1 MDFELD
7 HVFVCVSAGGGPEAG
22 SLAGLGLAEGPPNV
36 HPGQGTACRRFLFAN
51 AYLELV
57 WVTDAE
63 EARGEAARP
72 LQLWERWSG
81 RGAGACPFGVCL
93 RHSRP
98 DVVGL
103 PFPAWEY
110 RPAYLPAPLCIHI
123 AASSTSPQGPLLFCM
138 PWCRRPGP
146 QALSHA
152 TGLREITS
160 VIVRGPCPPPPVPA
174 TAIAYEAAEEHLLEV
189 GFDGEQAGR
198 RVDLRPLLPVFLR
211 W

>member
-7 HVFVCVSAGGGPEAG
+7 HVFVCVSAGGGPEAEA
-22 SLAGLGLAEGPPNV
+22 LVGLGLAEGPPNV
-36 HPGQGTACRRFLFAN
+36 HPGQGTACRRFCFSN
-51 AYLELV
+51 AYLELL
-57 WVTDAE
+57 WVTDAD

-72 LQLWERWSG
+72 LRLWERWSG
-81 RGAGACPFGVCL
+81 RRSGAGPFGILL

-98 DVVGL
+98 GVVGL

-123 AASSTSPQGPLLFCM
+123 AANSTTPQGPLLFCL

-146 QALSHA
+146 QALGHA
-152 TGLREITS
+152 AGLREITR
-160 VIVRGPCPPPPVPA
+160 VIVRGPCPPPPVPVA
-174 TAIAYEAAEEHLLEV
+174 TIAFEAADGYRLEV
-189 GFDGEQAGR
+189 GFDGERAGR
-198 RVDLRPLLPVFLR
+198 SADLPPLIPVVFR